1 MSLENQA
8 KGISSELIK
17 AFNFLQDDIVITE
30 ITLSDLQVSLDE
42 MELGAN
48 VSIKVNGKLMQFTG
62 HETYAQSI
70 LNENAV
76 TWAVDQSVEAYHSE
90 NCAGLSGTP
99 FLYFYPDS
107 KTKHAQVFVH
117 WFTDA
122 TDYTTSSM
130 DEDGKEMVNC
140 VSYGIG
146 EPPLKLRIISNN
158 KKRTVQFI
166 KM

>member
-1 MSLENQA
+1 
-8 KGISSELIK
+8 
-17 AFNFLQDDIVITE
+17 
-30 ITLSDLQVSLDE
+30 
-42 MELGAN
+42 
-48 VSIKVNGKLMQFTG
+48 
-62 HETYAQSI
+62 
-70 LNENAV
+70 
-76 TWAVDQSVEAYHSE
+76 
-90 NCAGLSGTP
+90 
-99 FLYFYPDS
+99 
-107 KTKHAQVFVH
+107 VH